1 MPVKIQSGSTFR
13 TKATLM
19 SMKRFMMGRSN
30 WVYGVDTP
38 LLAAG
43 FFITLLL
50 QFNLDWDNSL

>member
-1 MPVKIQSGSTFR
+1 
-13 TKATLM
+13 M